1 MINLIV
7 SSISNAYLMRFLSAQ
22 NSAFVGYEQDLSELI
37 QGYEKFQNL
46 VKIGEIEYKN
56 TDKLL
61 VFTCKYLGEL
71 TSRSSRKNQYE
82 IAKKALKEDF
92 KDGAV
97 FVFYDDAGR
106 FRFSFIRRNFGDKT
120 NKFTPWKRYTY
131 FVEPD
136 AKTNR
141 TFIER
146 IGSCRFESLDAIQEA
161 FSVEKLTKDFYKE
174 LSDWYFWAIKN
185 VSFPNNIND
194 DTDDEKYN
202 SENIIRLI
210 TRLIFVWFLK
220 QKNLVKPELFQVEA
234 LTSILKNFEPES
246 GSQSQYYRAILQ
258 NLFFATLNQE
268 IGHRRFAE
276 DKGFLEN
283 RKTYSIK
290 SLYRYENEF
299 KKGAAQALELFSEI
313 PFLNG
318 GLFECLD
325 NKQRDGKVFDWDGF
339 SRNPKHQAKIPNSL
353 FFAKEM
359 LVDLSGEYNDKKMRS
374 VKVSGIIEI
383 LSRYNFTIEENTP
396 VEIEVALDPELLGKV
411 FENLLGAFN
420 PETQETARKQTGSFY
435 TPREIVHYMVDESLV
450 SYFKTKVPEVDE
462 ETLRLLLS
470 YDEQEVTLSEQLK
483 EKLIQAT
490 FDCKIL
496 DPACGSGAF
505 PMGALQQMVHLL
517 NKLDPENTYWNNVV
531 MAQAMSDFEKANK
544 LSDEDLDVLKDAIEN
559 TFDNGLNYPDYARK
573 LHLIENCIYGVDI
586 QTIAVQISK
595 LRFFISLVCEQRK
608 NEDALQNFGIR
619 PLPNLETKFVA
630 ANTLIGIEKTE
641 EDMALFNEDRIKQLI
656 DKLQHIRHRQ
666 FLVTNV
672 REKKE
677 LREKDQQIRE
687 EIENEIS
694 KLFVKQA
701 DELLDTYKENLRK
714 ATIELGLLNKIPDN
728 IKTNTSTDLFGQQS
742 TTTHNLTETK
752 RKELKARIKRL
763 EEKISGGSDYSRLST
778 VVALAKQ
785 LTSWNPYDQNQ
796 SSPFF
801 DPEWMFGLPQIDGGY
816 FDVVIGNPPYIQLQ
830 KMKKEALV
838 LKQQAYETFE
848 STGDLYCLFYEKGV
862 QLLRPKG
869 FETLI
874 TSSQWLKAGY
884 GKSLLKFFMRYNPQI
899 LLELGPGIFES
910 ATVDS
915 NILII
920 QKETYSKKLH
930 GAIVDKSTNI
940 YSTPLSH
947 LPDITEQSWSI
958 TNPIQQQINEKIRVL
973 SRPLVEWD
981 INIYFGVKTGYNEA
995 FIIDE
1000 DKRSELIQQDAKSA
1014 EILRP
1019 ILRGREIESYYTKW
1033 DGGYIVNTH
1042 NGDKSRKIPP
1052 VKINDYP
1059 IIKQYLD
1066 SYKSKI
1072 FDRYDQGDTPYN
1084 LRNCAYL
1091 DEFAKEKIIWKRIGS
1106 KIRFSYSNQD
1116 IFSLDSTCIATGE
1129 KMKYLTAFLNSKL
1142 CHFQLFEKAPRTGM
1156 GDLILSVQALE
1167 PLLVFYPNIEQENVF
1182 NMHVEQIIYLK
1193 SKGENT
1199 SELEQQID
1207 NLVYR
1212 LYGLTFEEVKVID
1225 PEIESKITE
1234 EAYNAINI

>member
-1 MINLIV
+1 
-7 SSISNAYLMRFLSAQ
+7 
-22 NSAFVGYEQDLSELI
+22 
-37 QGYEKFQNL
+37 
-46 VKIGEIEYKN
+46 
-56 TDKLL
+56 
-61 VFTCKYLGEL
+61 
-71 TSRSSRKNQYE
+71 
-82 IAKKALKEDF
+82 
-92 KDGAV
+92 
-97 FVFYDDAGR
+97 
-106 FRFSFIRRNFGDKT
+106 
-120 NKFTPWKRYTY
+120 
-131 FVEPD
+131 
-136 AKTNR
+136 
-141 TFIER
+141 
-146 IGSCRFESLDAIQEA
+146 
-161 FSVEKLTKDFYKE
+161 
-174 LSDWYFWAIKN
+174 
-185 VSFPNNIND
+185 
-194 DTDDEKYN
+194 
-202 SENIIRLI
+202 
-210 TRLIFVWFLK
+210 
-220 QKNLVKPELFQVEA
+220 
-234 LTSILKNFEPES
+234 
-246 GSQSQYYRAILQ
+246 
-258 NLFFATLNQE
+258 
-268 IGHRRFAE
+268 
-276 DKGFLEN
+276 
-283 RKTYSIK
+283 
-290 SLYRYENEF
+290 
-299 KKGAAQALELFSEI
+299 
-313 PFLNG
+313 
-318 GLFECLD
+318 
-325 NKQRDGKVFDWDGF
+325 
-339 SRNPKHQAKIPNSL
+339 
-353 FFAKEM
+353 
-359 LVDLSGEYNDKKMRS
+359 
-374 VKVSGIIEI
+374 
-383 LSRYNFTIEENTP
+383 
-396 VEIEVALDPELLGKV
+396 
-411 FENLLGAFN
+411 
-420 PETQETARKQTGSFY
+420 
-435 TPREIVHYMVDESLV
+435 
-450 SYFKTKVPEVDE
+450 
-462 ETLRLLLS
+462 
-470 YDEQEVTLSEQLK
+470 
-483 EKLIQAT
+483 
-490 FDCKIL
+490 
-496 DPACGSGAF
+496 
-505 PMGALQQMVHLL
+505 
-517 NKLDPENTYWNNVV
+517 
-531 MAQAMSDFEKANK
+531 
-544 LSDEDLDVLKDAIEN
+544 
-559 TFDNGLNYPDYARK
+559 
-573 LHLIENCIYGVDI
+573 
-586 QTIAVQISK
+586 
-595 LRFFISLVCEQRK
+595 
-608 NEDALQNFGIR
+608 
-619 PLPNLETKFVA
+619 
-630 ANTLIGIEKTE
+630 
-641 EDMALFNEDRIKQLI
+641 
-656 DKLQHIRHRQ
+656 
-666 FLVTNV
+666 
-672 REKKE
+672 
-677 LREKDQQIRE
+677 
-687 EIENEIS
+687 
-694 KLFVKQA
+694 
-701 DELLDTYKENLRK
+701 
-714 ATIELGLLNKIPDN
+714 
-728 IKTNTSTDLFGQQS
+728 
-742 TTTHNLTETK
+742 
-752 RKELKARIKRL
+752 
-763 EEKISGGSDYSRLST
+763 
-778 VVALAKQ
+778 
-785 LTSWNPYDQNQ
+785 
-796 SSPFF
+796 
-801 DPEWMFGLPQIDGGY
+801 MFGLPQIDGGY